1 MALFVAD
8 FQLNGRLKI
17 TCSYSSMK
25 KAEGVLKLH
34 VSPWVGRESIT
45 GFILYNEH
53 YRTVYSLY
61 SMLEWIPYEV
71 GTYVI
76 SCNRSTLTTKVRGVS
91 WRFRTYT
98 RFKYDTKMVNIKV
111 GNK

>member
-1 MALFVAD
+1 
-8 FQLNGRLKI
+8 
-17 TCSYSSMK
+17 MK
-25 KAEGVLKLH
+25 KAEGVLILH

-45 GFILYNEH
+45 GFIFYNDH

-61 SMLEWIPYEV
+61 CILEWIPYEV

>member
-1 MALFVAD
+1 
-8 FQLNGRLKI
+8 
-17 TCSYSSMK
+17 MK

-61 SMLEWIPYEV
+61 SILEWIPYEV

-76 SCNRSTLTTKVRGVS
+76 SCNRSTFNHQGSFSLLMGYDVGLLEIL
-91 WRFRTYT
+91 
-98 RFKYDTKMVNIKV
+98 RFKHEDDYEYEI
-111 GNK
+111 